1 LLIGGLKT
9 AEHVSDWLDTVA
21 FLSGEQRAT
30 VFRGKDGP
38 VACIVVGYQVCA
50 TELEKPPEQ
59 RDWRSAAAALGRLA
73 AKARSLSIEAL
84 WASFI
89 RSRIIA
95 QAEFCKDIDGA
106 KATAR
111 EALETA
117 SVDPGVRFLICGTMG
132 RQYVLARRY
141 NDARF
146 WLGMAIQKD
155 ASSIFQ
161 HERMLVLLAAS
172 HAFGIEKPHE
182 GVEYAQ
188 QAVTVAEDNEFVPR
202 IEMARAFAELAVAE
216 CLTSGAKAA
225 FTSWDK
231 AAEYL
236 FATRDGGDAWKDLA
250 VIFGHVSFYLWKTAV
265 TGEPPKATR
274 DGDDYSPPERGVFL
288 TTNPARVQFFN
299 ERAQGGLWR
308 LLGSYAETVGST
320 SRATTW
326 NERAAKD
333 AEQQGFM
340 PLVVLSI
347 REAVPRLLR
356 EKGLEYTISEA
367 RKAGIALVV
376 YRRESEGGRDPTRTD
391 LDVLQAADHL
401 GESDRTTAED
411 FGAITG
417 LVPAVL
423 SIATLAINER
433 TREQAKGEAAK
444 IVGACRGIV
453 PSSLAPDLWLSLAEA
468 IEKAYVN
475 GDGSEEMVRWLKT
488 LPPQPSSL
496 AVVAR
501 VAASAQATAQ
511 QALENL
517 LPAVVE
523 MCKLYPPEQPV
534 HREILLP
541 FVEAYLTDA
550 FENRRFQFGNAMTVE
565 TLLPPAKA
573 APERER
579 VAAIFRAVHAG
590 FTFRERLPEAIRN
603 WLFGGQ

>member
-9 AEHVSDWLDTVA
+9 IEHVSDWLDTVA
-21 FLSGEQRAT
+21 LMSGEQRAA

-38 VACIVVGYQVCA
+38 VACILVGYQVCA

-59 RDWRSAAAALGRLA
+59 RDWHSVAAALGRLA
-73 AKARSLSIEAL
+73 KKARGLSIEAL

-89 RSRIIA
+89 RSIIIA
-95 QAEFCKDIDGA
+95 QAEFCKDIEGA
-106 KATAR
+106 RATAS
-111 EALETA
+111 EALVTA

-141 NDARF
+141 NDAQF
-146 WLGMAIQKD
+146 WLRMALQKD
-155 ASSIFQ
+155 ASSVFQ

-172 HAFGIEKPHE
+172 RAFGIEKPNE

-188 QAVTVAEDNEFVPR
+188 QAASVAAGSEFVPG
-202 IEMARAFAELAVAE
+202 IERARAFAELAVAE
-216 CLTSGAKAA
+216 FLLSGAKAA

-236 FATRDGGDAWKDLA
+236 FATRDGSDDWKDLA
-250 VIFGHVSFYLWKTAV
+250 VIFGHISFYLWKTAS
-265 TGEPPKATR
+265 TGEPPKVTR

-288 TTNPARVQFFN
+288 TTNSARVQFFN
-299 ERAQGGLWR
+299 ERAQGGLWSI
-308 LLGSYAETVGST
+308 LGSYAETVGST
-320 SRATTW
+320 VRAAIW
-326 NERAAKD
+326 NERATKD
-333 AEQQGFM
+333 AERHGFT
-340 PLVVLSI
+340 PLVVVNM

-356 EKGLEYTISEA
+356 DKGFEYTIGEA

-376 YRRESEGGRDPTRTD
+376 YRREKEAGRDPTRAD
-391 LDVLQAADHL
+391 IDILQAASHL
-401 GESDRTTAED
+401 GESDRKTAED

-433 TREQAKGEAAK
+433 TREQARRDAAK
-444 IVGACRGIV
+444 IVATCREIA
-453 PSSLAPDLWLSLAEA
+453 PISMAPDLWLLFAA
-468 IEKAYVN
+468 AVEKAYVRE
-475 GDGSEEMVRWLKT
+475 DDSEEMVRWRKT
-488 LPPQPSSL
+488 LPPQPLSF
-496 AVVAR
+496 AVIAR
-501 VAASAQATAQ
+501 VAASARATAQ

-523 MCKLYPPEQPV
+523 ISKMYPPEQPV

-541 FVEAYLTDA
+541 FVETYWTDA
-550 FENRRFQFGNAMTVE
+550 FENRRIQFGYAMAVE
-565 TLLPPAKA
+565 TLLPNAKA

-590 FTFRERLPEAIRN
+590 FTFRERLPEEIRN